1 MARRDPRPPRPSKIT
16 IPDRCDPRAKVVF
29 AEMRRQSVTYDEL
42 EHRSGVLR
50 STFKA
55 WRTNNKPGLDT
66 LEAALGAL
74 GWALLPVPAVSELP
88 ESVREG
94 LNALAVQWED
104 RDALLTGLLASV
116 CRTAV
121 ATPQAPPAASVVANL
136 PARRKRPAP
145 RFNPNQVSLF
155 EGSPNA

>member
-1 MARRDPRPPRPSKIT
+1 VSRNVPAPRRPSKIT
-16 IPDRCDPRAKVVF
+16 VPERCDPRAKVVF
-29 AEMRRQSVTYDEL
+29 AEMQRQGVTYDEL

-74 GWALLPVPAVSELP
+74 GWALLPQWENESEL
-88 ESVREG
+88 
-94 LNALAVQWED
+94 LC
-104 RDALLTGLLASV
+104 GLLATV

-121 ATPQAPPAASVVANL
+121 VRHETPAPVVATII
-136 PARRKRPAP
+136 PRRRRSREP
-145 RFNPNQVSLF
+145 NPFQVPLF
-155 EGSPNA
+155 EFEESAA

>member
-1 MARRDPRPPRPSKIT
+1 MARRDARPARPSKIT
-16 IPDRCDPRAKVVF
+16 IPERCDPRAKVVF
-29 AEMRRQSVTYDEL
+29 AEMQRQRVTYDEL

-74 GWALLPVPAVSELP
+74 GWSLLPVPNVSELP
-88 ESVREG
+88 ADIRAKLDELAAEWG
-94 LNALAVQWED
+94 DINPLLND
-104 RDALLTGLLASV
+104 LLASV

-121 ATPQAPPAASVVANL
+121 VAPQIPPEPVAPVITP
-136 PARRKRPAP
+136 RRKRSAVL
-145 RFNPNQVSLF
+145 PNQVSLF
-155 EGSPNA
+155 